1 MEKAVKRFV
10 SFQIRKGILEE
21 TQQELYEYA
30 YRILLGRTI
39 AVAVL
44 FVIGI
49 GFHTLFELIL
59 FSILFA
65 ALRQYAGG
73 FHFSTMDRCI
83 GFSSLVILML
93 GVILKNDFSCMG
105 LLVLAVP
112 EILSFLLICF
122 MSPVDCK
129 NKRLDDLEKLV
140 YRKRVRIVL
149 LMEITLLTLSLF
161 LGFEKTSI
169 CVMSSHIVVAIS
181 LGMEFLNSYFFKT
194 KVSKN

>member
-1 MEKAVKRFV
+1 MKKVVKRFV
-10 SFQIRKGILEE
+10 SFQIKKGILEE

-30 YRILLGRTI
+30 YRILLGRII

-44 FVIGI
+44 IVIGI
-49 GFHTLFELIL
+49 GVHTLFELIL

-65 ALRQYAGG
+65 VLRQYAGG

-93 GVILKNDFSCMG
+93 GVILKNDFSSMS
-105 LLVLAVP
+105 LLVLAVL
-112 EILSFLLICF
+112 EIPSFLLIWF

-129 NKRLDDLEKLV
+129 NKRLDNMEKLV

-149 LMEITLLTLSLF
+149 LMGTGFLSLSLF
-161 LGFEKTSI
+161 LGLEKTSI
-169 CVMSSHIVVAIS
+169 CVIFSHIVVAIS
-181 LGMEFLNSYFFKT
+181 LGMEYFNSYFFET
-194 KVSKN
+194 KVSKS

>member
-10 SFQIRKGILEE
+10 SFQIKKGILEE

-49 GFHTLFELIL
+49 GFHTLIELIL

-73 FHFSTMDRCI
+73 FHFSTMDQCI
-83 GFSSLVILML
+83 GFSSLVIFML
-93 GVILKNDFSCMG
+93 GAILKNDFSCMG

-112 EILSFLLICF
+112 EMTSFLLIWF
-122 MSPVDCK
+122 MSPVDYK

-149 LMEITLLTLSLF
+149 LMEIGLLTLSLF
-161 LGFEKTSI
+161 LGLEKTSI

>member
-1 MEKAVKRFV
+1 MEKAVRRFV
-10 SFQIRKGILEE
+10 LFQIRKGILEE

-49 GFHTLFELIL
+49 AFHTLIELIL

-112 EILSFLLICF
+112 EILSFLLIWL

-149 LMEITLLTLSLF
+149 LMEIGLLTLSLF

>member
-1 MEKAVKRFV
+1 MEKAVRRFV
-10 SFQIRKGILEE
+10 LFQIRKGILEE

-49 GFHTLFELIL
+49 AFHTLIELIL

-93 GVILKNDFSCMG
+93 SAILKNDFSCMG

-112 EILSFLLICF
+112 EILSFLLIWL

-149 LMEITLLTLSLF
+149 LMEIGLLTFSLF

-169 CVMSSHIVVAIS
+169 CVMFSHIVVAIS

>member
-10 SFQIRKGILEE
+10 SFQIKKGILEE

-44 FVIGI
+44 LVIGI
-49 GFHTLFELIL
+49 GFHTLIELIL

-83 GFSSLVILML
+83 GFSSLIILML
-93 GVILKNDFSCMG
+93 GVILKNDFSCMD
-105 LLVLAVP
+105 LLVLSVP
-112 EILSFLLICF
+112 EILSFLIIWL

-129 NKRLDDLEKLV
+129 NKRLDDPEKII
-140 YRKRVRIVL
+140 YRKRGRIVL
-149 LMEITLLTLSLF
+149 LTEIGLLALSLF

-169 CVMSSHIVVAIS
+169 CVMFSHIVVAIS
-181 LGMEFLNSYFFKT
+181 LSMEFLNSYFFERR
-194 KVSKN
+194 VSKN

>member
-10 SFQIRKGILEE
+10 SFQIKKGILEE

-49 GFHTLFELIL
+49 GFHTLIELIL

-73 FHFSTMDRCI
+73 FHFSTMDQCI
-83 GFSSLVILML
+83 GFSSLVIFML
-93 GVILKNDFSCMG
+93 GAILKNDFSCMG
-105 LLVLAVP
+105 LLVLALP
-112 EILSFLLICF
+112 EILSFLLISF

-149 LMEITLLTLSLF
+149 LMEIGLLTLSLF
-161 LGFEKTSI
+161 LGLEKTSI

>member
-112 EILSFLLICF
+112 EILSFLLIWF

-149 LMEITLLTLSLF
+149 LMEIGLLTLSLF
-161 LGFEKTSI
+161 LGLEKTSI
-169 CVMSSHIVVAIS
+169 CVMSSHMVVAIS

>member
-10 SFQIRKGILEE
+10 SFQIKKGILEE

-49 GFHTLFELIL
+49 GFHTLIELIL

-73 FHFSTMDRCI
+73 FHFSTMDQCI
-83 GFSSLVILML
+83 GFSSLVIFML
-93 GVILKNDFSCMG
+93 GAILKNDFSCMG
-105 LLVLAVP
+105 LLVLALP
-112 EILSFLLICF
+112 EILSFLLILF

-149 LMEITLLTLSLF
+149 LMEIGLLTLSLF
-161 LGFEKTSI
+161 LGLEKTSI

>member
-1 MEKAVKRFV
+1 MEKAVRRFV

>member
-10 SFQIRKGILEE
+10 SFQIKKGILEE

-49 GFHTLFELIL
+49 GLHTLFELIL

-112 EILSFLLICF
+112 EILSFLLIWF

-149 LMEITLLTLSLF
+149 LMEIGLLTFSLF

-194 KVSKN
+194 EVSIN

>member
-10 SFQIRKGILEE
+10 SFQIKKGILEE

-30 YRILLGRTI
+30 YRILLGRII

-44 FVIGI
+44 IVIGI
-49 GFHTLFELIL
+49 GAHTLFELIL

-93 GVILKNDFSCMG
+93 GVILKNDFSCMD
-105 LLVLAVP
+105 LLVLSIP
-112 EILSFLLICF
+112 EILSFLIIWL

-129 NKRLDDLEKLV
+129 NKRLDDLEKII
-140 YRKRVRIVL
+140 YRKRGRIVL
-149 LMEITLLTLSLF
+149 LMGTGFLALSFF
-161 LGFEKTSI
+161 LGLEKTSI
-169 CVMSSHIVVAIS
+169 CVIFSHIVVAIS
-181 LGMEFLNSYFFKT
+181 LGMEYFNSYFFET

>member
-10 SFQIRKGILEE
+10 SFQIKKGILEE

-30 YRILLGRTI
+30 YRILLGRII

-44 FVIGI
+44 IVIGI
-49 GFHTLFELIL
+49 GAHTLFELIL

-93 GVILKNDFSCMG
+93 GVILKNDFSSMS
-105 LLVLAVP
+105 LLVLAVL
-112 EILSFLLICF
+112 EIPSFLLIWF

-129 NKRLDDLEKLV
+129 NKRLDNMEKLV

-149 LMEITLLTLSLF
+149 LKGTGFLALSLF
-161 LGFEKTSI
+161 LGLEKTSI
-169 CVMSSHIVVAIS
+169 CVIFSHIVVAIS
-181 LGMEFLNSYFFKT
+181 LGMEYFNSYFFET